1 MSPPGR
7 PKGESRSAQ
16 HEGSPVTDT
25 VLQVDGLDVAYR
37 GPGGAVPV
45 VRGVSFTLGR
55 EKLAVVGESGSG
67 KTTVGRALLR
77 LLPAHAQVSAR
88 TLRFDGVDL
97 LAASHAQMAQL
108 RGSRLSMIMQDP
120 KYSLNPVMA
129 VGAQIAEAV
138 RRAGP
143 LDRAACNQRVEQL
156 LARVHIREPGR
167 VARQYPHQ
175 LSGGMGQRV
184 MIAMMLAQRPR
195 LLVADEPTSAL
206 DVSVRRE
213 VLDLLDELVAE
224 QQLSLLFITHD
235 LHLVRRFCDRVLV
248 MYGGRVVEALDAAD
262 LARARH
268 PYTQAL
274 LSAVPSLQNRRAT
287 LPVLQ
292 RDPAWSQP

>member
-1 MSPPGR
+1 MTEP
-7 PKGESRSAQ
+7 
-16 HEGSPVTDT
+16 
-25 VLQVDGLDVAYR
+25 VLQVDQLNVAYR
-37 GPGGAVPV
+37 GPDGAVPV

-77 LLPAHAQVSAR
+77 LLPRHAQVSAR

-97 LAASHAQMAQL
+97 LAASDAQMTRL

-120 KYSLNPVMA
+120 KFSLNPVMQ
-129 VGAQIAEAV
+129 VGAQIGEAV
-138 RRAGP
+138 
-143 LDRAACNQRVEQL
+143 LRAAPLGRAAVSERVEQL
-156 LARVHIREPGR
+156 LARVHIREPGH

-184 MIAMMLAQRPR
+184 MIAMMLAQNPR
-195 LLVADEPTSAL
+195 LLIADEPTSAL

-224 QQLSLLFITHD
+224 QGLSLLFISHD
-235 LHLVRRFCDRVLV
+235 LHLVGRFCDRVLV
-248 MYGGRVVEALDAAD
+248 MYAGRVVESLAAAD
-262 LARARH
+262 LPQARH
-268 PYTQAL
+268 PYTRAL
-274 LSAVPSLQNRRAT
+274 LHAVPSLRHRRAT

-292 RDPAWSQP
+292 RDPAWSQA

>member
-1 MSPPGR
+1 MTGTLL
-7 PKGESRSAQ
+7 E
-16 HEGSPVTDT
+16 
-25 VLQVDGLDVAYR
+25 VDHLEVAYP
-37 GPGGAVPV
+37 GPVGAVPV
-45 VRGVSFTLGR
+45 VKGVSFDLGR

-77 LLPAHAQVSAR
+77 LLPRHSQVSAR

-97 LAASHAQMAQL
+97 LSASESQMSQL
-108 RGSRLSMIMQDP
+108 RGQRLSMIMQDP

-129 VGAQIAEAV
+129 VGAQIGEAV
-138 RRAGP
+138 QRAGSVG
-143 LDRAACNQRVEQL
+143 RAECRDRVEQL

-184 MIAMMLAQRPR
+184 MIAMMLAQKPR
-195 LLVADEPTSAL
+195 LLIADEPTSAL
-206 DVSVRRE
+206 DVSVRQE

-224 QQLSLLFITHD
+224 QGLSLLFITHD
-235 LHLVRRFCDRVLV
+235 LNLVGRFCDRVLV
-248 MYGGRVVEALDAAD
+248 MYAGRVVEALAASE
-262 LARARH
+262 LTRARH

-274 LSAVPSLQNRRAT
+274 LSAAPSLQHRRAT

-292 RDPAWSQP
+292 RDPAWSAA

>member
-1 MSPPGR
+1 MSD
-7 PKGESRSAQ
+7 S
-16 HEGSPVTDT
+16 
-25 VLQVDGLDVAYR
+25 VLQVDLLNVAYR
-37 GPGGAVPV
+37 GPAGPVPV
-45 VRGVSFTLGR
+45 VRDVSFALGR

-77 LLPAHAQVSAR
+77 LLPRHAQVGAR
-88 TLRFDGVDL
+88 ALRFDGVDL
-97 LAASHAQMAQL
+97 LTASDAQMGQL

-120 KYSLNPVMA
+120 KYSLNPVMP
-129 VGAQIAEAV
+129 VGAQIGEAV
-138 RRAGP
+138 LRATP
-143 LDRAACNQRVEQL
+143 LGRAACNERVEAL

-195 LLVADEPTSAL
+195 LLIADEPTSAL

-224 QQLSLLFITHD
+224 QGLSLLFISHD
-235 LHLVRRFCDRVLV
+235 LHLVGRFCDRVLV
-248 MYGGRVVEALDAAD
+248 MYAGRVVETLAAAD
-262 LARARH
+262 LAQARH

-274 LSAVPSLQNRRAT
+274 LSAVPSLRQRRAT

-292 RDPAWSQP
+292 RDAAWSQA